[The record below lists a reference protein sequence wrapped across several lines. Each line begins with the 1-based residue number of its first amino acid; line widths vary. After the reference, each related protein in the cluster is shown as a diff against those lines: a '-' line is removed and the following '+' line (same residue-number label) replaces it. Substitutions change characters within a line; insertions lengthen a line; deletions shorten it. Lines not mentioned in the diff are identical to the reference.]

1 MRPNRKSGEHGTE
14 NASSCSGPNLS
25 PSRARM
31 TPAERRELRRL
42 ASLGEDATEEEF
54 GVLSHALIPLLD
66 ALDEA
71 ERSWKYC
78 ALELDGYESGAP
90 AKGTRYWRCEKE
102 LVKAREARDVAL
114 ERVKRLE
121 NALRSALELYELGL
135 EAAQAPDWSTRERSA
150 IDKADAIT
158 DAAQAALAETEK
170 KA

>member
-31 TPAERRELRRL
+31 KPADRRELRRL

-71 ERSWKYC
+71 EKERDALRARLDRMCGALSK
-78 ALELDGYESGAP
+78 ALEPCGE
-90 AKGTRYWRCEKE
+90 
-102 LVKAREARDVAL
+102 
-114 ERVKRLE
+114 
-121 NALRSALELYELGL
+121 
-135 EAAQAPDWSTRERSA
+135 
-150 IDKADAIT
+150 
-158 DAAQAALAETEK
+158 
-170 KA
+170 